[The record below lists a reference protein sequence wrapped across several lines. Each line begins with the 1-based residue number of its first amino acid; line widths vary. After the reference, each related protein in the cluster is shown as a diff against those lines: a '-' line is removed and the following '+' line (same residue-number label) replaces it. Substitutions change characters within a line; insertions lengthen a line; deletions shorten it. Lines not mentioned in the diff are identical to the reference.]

1 MAYLELTNVSKNF
14 GSVVAVKDFN
24 LAIEKG
30 QLVSFLGPSGCG
42 KTTTLRMIAGFE
54 IPDAGTIMLD
64 NQDISNVAPN
74 QRGIG
79 MVFQSYA
86 LFPNMTILD
95 NVKFGLKMQR
105 KPKQEAHQMAE
116 KVLELVRLKN
126 TAKRYPHQL
135 SGGQQQRVALARA
148 LAIQPRVLLLDE
160 PLSALDAEVRV
171 ALRGEIRRIQSDL
184 GITTVYVT
192 HDQEEALSISD
203 LVVVMN
209 NGIIDQVGTPQQ
221 IYRKPDTRFVA
232 TFIGTANEFAGEI
245 SDAKHV
251 RCGNLEIVTPNASGF
266 NAGEKVVV
274 LVRPENVEVF
284 AQKPE
289 SKTSNVI
296 EGVVDTITFHGAITR
311 LGISIGERV
320 INADVNVAGREMLAY
335 HQKVWVELRPEYCQ
349 VMAED

>member
-1 MAYLELTNVSKNF
+1 MAYLELSNVAKNF

-24 LAIEKG
+24 LKIEKG

-54 IPDAGTIMLD
+54 IPDEGTILLD
-64 NQDISNVAPN
+64 HQDISNVAPN

-105 KPKQEAHQMAE
+105 KPKQEAQQMAE

-135 SGGQQQRVALARA
+135 SGGQQQRIALARA

-209 NGIIDQVGTPQQ
+209 NGLIEQVGTAQQ
-221 IYRKPDTRFVA
+221 IYRKPETRFVA
-232 TFIGTANEFAGEI
+232 TFIGTANEFHGEV
-245 SDAKHV
+245 SDSSHV
-251 RCGNLEIVTPNASGF
+251 RAGNVEITTPNATGF
-266 NAGEKVVV
+266 TAGKKVVV
-274 LVRPENVEVF
+274 LVRPENLEIF
-284 AQKPE
+284 SQKPD
-289 SKTSNVI
+289 TNIPNII

-311 LGISIGERV
+311 LGISTGERV
-320 INADVNVAGREMLAY
+320 VTADVNIAGRELLSY
-335 HQKVWVELRPEYCQ
+335 HQKIWIALRPEYCQ